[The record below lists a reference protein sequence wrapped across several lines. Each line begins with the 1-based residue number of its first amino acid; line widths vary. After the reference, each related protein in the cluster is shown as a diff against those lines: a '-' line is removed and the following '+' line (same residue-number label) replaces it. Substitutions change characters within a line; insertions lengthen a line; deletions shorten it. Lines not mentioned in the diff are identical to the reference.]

1 MLSNVLRRL
10 SGRLF
15 RVAVVIA
22 TRATQHL
29 QSWTPSL

>member
-1 MLSNVLRRL
+1 MLSNVARRL

-22 TRATQHL
+22 RHATQSF
-29 QSWTPSL
+29 QNWTPSL